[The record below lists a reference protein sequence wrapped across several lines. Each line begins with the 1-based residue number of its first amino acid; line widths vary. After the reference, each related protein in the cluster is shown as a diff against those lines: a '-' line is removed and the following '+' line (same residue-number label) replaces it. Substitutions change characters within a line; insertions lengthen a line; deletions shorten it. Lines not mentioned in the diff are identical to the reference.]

1 MANKWIAD
9 LINLEDIHEEMK
21 LISGSD
27 TDFITPNGNVYKLNK
42 LYNKYYKKKTT
53 INKNNGYV
61 YCAITMSNGKNRGHR
76 VHKLVALAY
85 VENPNP
91 EKLLVVGHKDNIKYH
106 NVYTNLYW
114 TTTQENTQK
123 AIDDKLLIN
132 RIGIENENSYPLK
145 VTSLQDELV
154 AVYGSMREAERNIEN
169 IDLSY
174 IAKMIQKDGDYKP
187 RGKKYKY
194 IQITKEEFG
203 NIDNKYKNLKLIE
216 NPKMNK
222 QPSIF
227 KATNLIT
234 GEEIVSDNQKQFAKI
249 HNLEQ
254 SRISHAIRNKTVYES
269 WEFELIEKTT
279 YKEASGYTN
288 LIDTYDETVLENIK
302 THEQKT
308 FTTKK
313 ELKDYFGLK
322 GHDILQYLKNNQLI
336 FSEWKV
342 IRA

>member
-1 MANKWIAD
+1 MANKYIQN
-9 LINLEDIHEEMK
+9 LISLEDINEEMK
-21 LISGSD
+21 LINGSN
-27 TDFITPNGNVYKLNK
+27 TDYITPNGNVYKYNK
-42 LYNKYYKKKTT
+42 DYDKYYKKKLT
-53 INKNNGYV
+53 INKINEYV

-91 EKLLVVGHKDNIKYH
+91 EKLLVVGHKDNIKSH
-106 NVYTNLYW
+106 NKYTNLYW

-123 AIDDKLLIN
+123 AVDDQLLIN
-132 RIGIENENSYPLK
+132 KIGIDNENSYPIK
-145 VTSLQDELV
+145 VVSLQNELI
-154 AVYGSMREAERNIEN
+154 AVYGSMRETERNVKN

-174 IAKMIQKDGDYKP
+174 ISKVTLNNGDYKP

-194 IQITKEEFG
+194 IQITRNEYDT
-203 NIDNKYKNLKLIE
+203 IPDTYKNLKLIE

-234 GEEIVSDNQKQFAKI
+234 GEEIISDNQKQFAKE
-249 HNLEQ
+249 HDLKQ
-254 SRISHAIRNKTVYES
+254 ASISHAIKDNTVYEN

-288 LIDTYDETVLENIK
+288 LIDTYDETILENIK
-302 THEQKT
+302 THERKI
-308 FTTKK
+308 FSTKK
-313 ELKDYFGLK
+313 ELKDYFGIK
-322 GHDILQYLKNNQLI
+322 GHDILQYMKNNQLI
-336 FSEWKV
+336 FSEWRV
-342 IRA
+342 IQA

>member
-1 MANKWIAD
+1 MANKWIQN
-9 LINLEDIHEEMK
+9 LIKLEDIHEEMT
-21 LISGSD
+21 LINGSI
-27 TDFITPNGNVYKLNK
+27 TDYITPNGNVYK
-42 LYNKYYKKKTT
+42 YNKEYNMYYKKKLT
-53 INKNNGYV
+53 INKVNGYV

-91 EKLLVVGHKDNIKYH
+91 EKLLVVGHKDNIKHH
-106 NVYTNLYW
+106 NTYTNLYW

-123 AIDDKLLIN
+123 AVNDKLLKN
-132 RIGIENENSYPLK
+132 KIGIEHDESYPLK
-145 VTSLQDELV
+145 VISLTNDLV

-174 IAKMIQKDGDYKP
+174 IAKIIQREGNYKP

-194 IQITKEEFG
+194 IKISKEEYE
-203 NIDNKYKNLKLIE
+203 NTNDKYKNLKLIE
-216 NPKMNK
+216 NNKMSK

-227 KATNLIT
+227 KAINLIT
-234 GEEIVSDNQKQFAKI
+234 GEEIISDNQKQFARE
-249 HNLEQ
+249 HNLKQ
-254 SRISHAIRNKTVYES
+254 ASISHAIKDNTIYEN

-279 YKEASGYTN
+279 YKEASGYAN
-288 LIDTYDETVLENIK
+288 LIDTYDETILENVNTHEIK
-302 THEQKT
+302 T
-308 FTTKK
+308 FNTKK
-313 ELKDYFGLK
+313 ELKDYFGIK

-342 IRA
+342 IQA